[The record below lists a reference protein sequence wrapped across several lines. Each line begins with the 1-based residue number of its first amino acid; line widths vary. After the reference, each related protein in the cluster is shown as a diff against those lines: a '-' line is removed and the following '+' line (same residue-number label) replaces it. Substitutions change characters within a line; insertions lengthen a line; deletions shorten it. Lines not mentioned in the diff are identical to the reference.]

1 MSLYVTELRRLTKRR
16 LTRLLL
22 VLLVLGLAGIATA
35 FGFSSHQLSKQ
46 VVAEARA
53 SADAN
58 YQRALT
64 EWQQSVADCET
75 AKARG
80 DQGIEERYGPNC
92 GKDWQPQP
100 EMFDPQWFLPY
111 QFDFRSEFSIFIA
124 VFAGAVALFAFIA
137 GASFVGAEW
146 STGGM
151 MNLLLWRPK
160 RLAVLGTKLAALLT
174 TVLGVSVLL
183 GAFWTLAFWLIG
195 TYRGST
201 AKMTAGVWRSLG
213 LDGLRAVGLI
223 LAVGA
228 VAFALASLGRHT
240 AMALGAALGVFAISE
255 IGIRIAV
262 GVLSVPFGPRYILST
277 YAQAWFTKQV
287 QLLDDQAC
295 EFAKGECRPAELLIT
310 WQDSAL
316 VFGVGASVVLVVA
329 FWMMRRRDI
338 S

>member
-22 VLLVLGLAGIATA
+22 VLLLLGLAGVATV
-35 FGFSSHQLSKQ
+35 FSFSSHKLSPQ
-46 VVAEARA
+46 VVAAAEAE
-53 SADAN
+53 ADAQ
-58 YQRALT
+58 YHKAIK
-64 EWQQSVADCET
+64 EWERSVADCDA

-80 DQGIEERYGPNC
+80 ENTEERFGPNC
-92 GKDWQPQP
+92 GRDWQPQP
-100 EMFDPQWFLPY
+100 EMFDPKWNLPY
-111 QFDFRSEFSIFIA
+111 QFDFRAEFPMFIA
-124 VFAGAVALFAFIA
+124 VFAGAVALFAFLV

-174 TVLGVSVLL
+174 TVLGVSLVL
-183 GAFWTLAFWLIG
+183 GALWTLAFWLIG
-195 TYRGST
+195 TYRGTT
-201 AKMTAGVWRSLG
+201 AKMTAGVWSSIA

-240 AMALGAALGVFAISE
+240 AMALGAAVAVFAISE
-255 IGIRIAV
+255 VAIRIAV
-262 GVLSVPFGPRYILST
+262 SVLSVPFGDRYSLST
-277 YAQAWFTKQV
+277 YAQAWFMKQV
-287 QLLDDQAC
+287 QLFDFEAC
-295 EFAKGECRPAELLIT
+295 EFAKGECKPAELLIT

-316 VFGVGASVVLVVA
+316 VFGVGGALVLVAA
-329 FWMMRRRDI
+329 FWMMHRRDI

>member
-1 MSLYVTELRRLTKRR
+1 MSLYVTELRRLSKRR

-22 VLLVLGLAGIATA
+22 VLLLLGLAGVATA
-35 FGFSSHQLSKQ
+35 FSFSSHKLSPA
-46 VVAEARA
+46 VVAEAQA
-53 SADAN
+53 KADAD
-58 YQRALT
+58 YRQAVKDWERSVT
-64 EWQQSVADCET
+64 ECDA
-75 AKARG
+75 AAARG
-80 DQGIEERYGPNC
+80 EKTEDRYGPDC
-92 GKDWQPQP
+92 GRQWQPQP
-100 EMFDPQWFLPY
+100 EMFDPKWNLPY
-111 QFDFRSEFSIFIA
+111 QFDFRAEFPMFIA
-124 VFAGAVALFAFIA
+124 VFAGAVALFAFIV

-174 TVLGVSVLL
+174 TVLGVSVVL

-195 TYRGST
+195 TYKGTT
-201 AKMTAGVWRSLG
+201 AEVTAGVWRSIG
-213 LDGLRAVGLI
+213 LDGLRAVGLV

-240 AMALGAALGVFAISE
+240 AMALGAAVAVFAISE
-255 IGIRIAV
+255 VAIRIAV
-262 GVLSVPFGPRYILST
+262 GVLGVAFGDRFVLST
-277 YAQAWFTKQV
+277 YAQAWFMKQV
-287 QLLDDQAC
+287 QLFDYDAC
-295 EFAKGECRPAELLIT
+295 EFTKGECKPAELLIT

-316 VFGVGASVVLVVA
+316 VFGLGFAVVLVGA